1 MIKYP
6 VAYGVNKFGL
16 GHFVIDRNNQYVAEV
31 NSEKDA
37 NLVANALNAI
47 NAAPKL
53 STDTTTWSS
62 WGGWKGKY
70 ADWYHKYITKEI
82 I

>member
-37 NLVANALNAI
+37 DLLANALNAM
-47 NAAPKL
+47 NEFPFHAQYYDNEL
-53 STDTTTWSS
+53 T
-62 WGGWKGKY
+62 
-70 ADWYHKYITKEI
+70 DWYTKYKPIVRE
-82 I
+82 